1 MFRKIVKIFR
11 KDLNQNQKLIKNMEA
26 YEQKKR
32 QEKSQTSDL
41 KRDQLYRQKGE
52 KVQK

>member
-1 MFRKIVKIFR
+1 MQM
-11 KDLNQNQKLIKNMEA
+11 DQNEKLIKNMQA

-41 KRDQLYRQKGE
+41 KRDQLYRQKVE